1 MISSPRPTL
10 IRAFLWLQTEQL
22 KKTPSLSIAGS
33 AAGTGHTMPHFRQ
46 VHIDTST
53 GMEGILA

>member
-1 MISSPRPTL
+1 MISAPLPTL
-10 IRAFLWLQTEQL
+10 ISAFRWLHTEQL

-46 VHIDTST
+46 VHIGTSIE
-53 GMEGILA
+53 MEGILA